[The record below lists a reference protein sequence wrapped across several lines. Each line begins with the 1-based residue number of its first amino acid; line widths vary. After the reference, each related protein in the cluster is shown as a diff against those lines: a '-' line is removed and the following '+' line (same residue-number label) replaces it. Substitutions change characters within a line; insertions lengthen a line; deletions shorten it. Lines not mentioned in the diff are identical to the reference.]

1 MRMMREG
8 CNRLRRRKGC
18 SSGWGWGG
26 AQPKQVMMAKVV
38 FSELVQV
45 LRRKVAFPPAG
56 SGWSRGWFSHHL
68 FSYFFSMLIVMCPD
82 QVEKFQVWVFIFI
95 FNI

>member
-1 MRMMREG
+1 MCMMREG
-8 CNRLRRRKGC
+8 RNRLRRRKGC

-56 SGWSRGWFSHHL
+56 SGWSR
-68 FSYFFSMLIVMCPD
+68 D
-82 QVEKFQVWVFIFI
+82 QVEKFQVYRRDVGDTLI
-95 FNI
+95 NA